1 MTITGTALRE
11 LHRIHK
17 QLTDLR
23 GRLDRGPK
31 QVAASEGAVRRMEL
45 DAEQAKETYKKARIA
60 SDEKQLQLK
69 SREARIDD
77 LKAKLNIANSN
88 KEFQTLKDQI
98 AADQQA
104 NSVLEDE
111 IFESLEKIDQL
122 AETVK
127 EAEAALAHASTEAG
141 KVKSRVEGE
150 QANLESELARVLAE
164 LKEAEVNL
172 PSDFKADY
180 DRVARVRGEDALAE
194 VDGEVCGGCFQM
206 LTPNMMNELYLA
218 KPVFCKSCGA
228 LLYLTEGRQVG
239 DDR

>member
-1 MTITGTALRE
+1 MTISGTALRE

-23 GRLDRGPK
+23 GRLSRGPA
-31 QVAASEGAVRRMEL
+31 QVAASAGAVKRLETEL
-45 DAEQAKETYKKARIA
+45 EQAKESHKKARIA
-60 SDEKQLQLK
+60 SDDKQLQLR
-69 SREARIDD
+69 SREARVND
-77 LKAKLNIANSN
+77 LKARLNTANSN

-98 AADQQA
+98 AADLQA

-111 IFESLEKIDQL
+111 ILESLERIDVL
-122 AETVK
+122 ADK
-127 EAEAALAHASTEAG
+127 SKRAEANLAAAKAEAT

-150 QANLESELARVLAE
+150 QANLESELARVLDE
-164 LKEAEVNL
+164 LKAAEKNM
-172 PSDFKADY
+172 PGEFKSDY
-180 DRVARVRGEDALAE
+180 ERVARVRGEEALAE

-228 LLYLTEGRQVG
+228 LLYLPESRGVG
-239 DDR
+239 G

>member
-1 MTITGTALRE
+1 MSTTGSALRE

-23 GRLDRGPK
+23 SRLDRGPK

-45 DAEQAKETYKKARIA
+45 DAEQAKEAHKKARIA

-69 SREARIDD
+69 SREARIED
-77 LKAKLNIANSN
+77 LKSKLNQASSN

-111 IFESLEKIDQL
+111 ILESLERIDIL
-122 AETVK
+122 AAKVK
-127 EAEAALAHASTEAG
+127 KAEADLANAKTESG
-141 KVKSRVEGE
+141 KVKTRVDSE
-150 QANLESELARVLAE
+150 QAGLESELARVLSE
-164 LKEAEVNL
+164 LKDAEGNL
-172 PSDFKADY
+172 PSDYKQDY
-180 DRVARVRGEDALAE
+180 ARVARVRGEEALAE
-194 VDGEVCGGCFQM
+194 VEGEVCGGCYQM

-228 LLYLTEGRQVG
+228 LLYLAEGRGVG
-239 DDR
+239 D